1 MQHADGGTLLQQLTG
16 ELENFED
23 IARYLLPQ
31 PEDVP
36 TLQGIDIYG
45 SRLALNGVVG
55 GDHLIYVDFQRRF
68 DLDARISHA
77 AGAGRTEVVDNLRRC
92 QTMAGIVLV
101 DVAGHRIT
109 DALVAAM
116 LHQAFLLG
124 ALYELDLFGH
134 VTRRLFENL
143 NTRFYQSS
151 GPHKFAS
158 MIYGE
163 ISEQP
168 MFLFLSA
175 GQPFPVVFSKRHDR
189 FMEVSRDLQV
199 SFPPLGILPS
209 LDAIDRSRTD
219 SLLGF
224 KDHYQMNEWVLMG
237 EGDIL
242 LLCTDGLVEHKREQE
257 LYFPDRLEQ
266 KLREVNL
273 QPAREIYEA
282 IQQDVRSFTP
292 PSDDISV
299 VVIKRV

>member
-1 MQHADGGTLLQQLTG
+1 MHNDGGKLLQQLTG

-45 SRLALNGVVG
+45 GTLALNGVVG
-55 GDHLIYVDFQRRF
+55 GDHLIYVDFKRRF
-68 DLDARISHA
+68 DLDARIAHA
-77 AGAGRTEVVDNLRRC
+77 AEAGRTEVVDNLRRC

-101 DVAGHRIT
+101 DVSGHRIT

-134 VTRRLFENL
+134 VTRRVFENL

-158 MIYGE
+158 LIYGE
-163 ISEQP
+163 ISEQS
-168 MFLFLSA
+168 MFRFLSA
-175 GQPFPVVFSKRHDR
+175 GQPFPVVFSKQHDR

-199 SFPPLGILPS
+199 SFPPLGVLPS

-242 LLCTDGLVEHKREQE
+242 LLCTDGLVEHTREHE
-257 LYFPDRLEQ
+257 PYFPGRLEQ
-266 KLREVNL
+266 RLRELNL
-273 QPAREIYEA
+273 RPAREIYEA
-282 IQQDVRSFTP
+282 IQQDVQSFTP

>member
-1 MQHADGGTLLQQLTG
+1 MHHADGGTLLQQLTG

-36 TLQGIDIYG
+36 TLKGIDIYG
-45 SRLALNGVVG
+45 GTLALNGVVG
-55 GDHLIYVDFQRRF
+55 GDHLIYVDFKRRF
-68 DLDARISHA
+68 DLDARIA
-77 AGAGRTEVVDNLRRC
+77 LATEAGRSEVVANLQRC
-92 QTMAGIVLV
+92 RTMAGIVLL
-101 DVAGHRIT
+101 DVSGHRVT

-151 GPHKFAS
+151 AAGKFAS

-163 ISEQP
+163 ISEQA
-168 MFLFLSA
+168 MFRFLSA
-175 GQPFPVVFSKRHDR
+175 GQPFPVVFSKQHGR
-189 FMEVSRDLQV
+189 FMEVSQDLRV

-242 LLCTDGLVEHKREQE
+242 LLCTDGLVEHRLLHED
-257 LYFPDRLEQ
+257 YFPHRLEA
-266 KLREVNL
+266 KLRDVHTRS
-273 QPAREIYEA
+273 AREIFEA
-282 IQQDVRSFTP
+282 INEDVRAFKA

-299 VVIKRV
+299 VVIKRG

>member
-1 MQHADGGTLLQQLTG
+1 MHQSDVGKLLKQLTG
-16 ELENFED
+16 EIENFED

-31 PEDVP
+31 PEEVP
-36 TLQGIDIYG
+36 VLRGIDIYG
-45 SRLALNGVVG
+45 GTLPLNGIVG
-55 GDHLIYVDFQRRF
+55 GDHLIYVDFKRRF
-68 DLDARISHA
+68 DLDARIAYA
-77 AGAGRTEVVDNLRRC
+77 ADAGRSEVVDNLRRC

-101 DVAGHRIT
+101 DVSGHRVT

-151 GPHKFAS
+151 SPDKFAAL
-158 MIYGE
+158 IYGKIPE
-163 ISEQP
+163 EAL
-168 MFLFLSA
+168 FRFLSA
-175 GQPFPVVFSKRHDR
+175 GQPFPAVFSKQHER
-189 FMEVSRDLQV
+189 FMEVSQDLLV

-242 LLCTDGLVEHKREQE
+242 LLCSDGLVEHRQAQE
-257 LYFPDRLEQ
+257 AYFPDRLEQ
-266 KLREVNL
+266 KLREVHAR
-273 QPAREIYEA
+273 PALEIFGA
-282 IQQDVRSFTP
+282 IADDVRAFTP
-292 PSDDISV
+292 PADDISV